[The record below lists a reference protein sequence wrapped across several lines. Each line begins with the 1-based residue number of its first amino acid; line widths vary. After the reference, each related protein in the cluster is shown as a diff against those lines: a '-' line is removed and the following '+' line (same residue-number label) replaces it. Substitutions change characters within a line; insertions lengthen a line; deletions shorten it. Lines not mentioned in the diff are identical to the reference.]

1 MSNFL
6 ISGGNGFL
14 GTRLTVKAHSDEHVV
29 TVIDDF
35 STSKIRN
42 IPKAV
47 ELINTRIE
55 IYSNP
60 TKYDYVVHLAARP
73 SPEDYMS
80 NPLDTIM
87 SNSVGTMKMLEIA
100 RKGDSVFMYTSSSE
114 IYGNANAIPTPE
126 SYFGFVNP
134 NGLRSCYDESKRFS
148 EAIIMAYNRQYGL
161 DTRIQRP
168 FNVYGPGIRE
178 DGPYGRVIPRFI
190 YQALKNHDLTVHG
203 NGSQTR
209 SFLYIDDWLE
219 ATWSLLTR
227 EKLSGTVVNIGSD
240 VEISIRDLARLI
252 VKITESRSDIVM
264 SEARIDDPERRS
276 ADISLAKSILNWEP
290 RIRLEEGLLR
300 TTEWLRSKKG

>member
-14 GTRLTVKAHSDEHVV
+14 GSCLTVKALSEEHEV

-35 STSKIRN
+35 STSKVRN
-42 IPKAV
+42 IPETV
-47 ELINTRIE
+47 ELIGERIE
-55 IYSNP
+55 TYSDSG
-60 TKYDYVVHLAARP
+60 KYDYVVHLAARP
-73 SPEDYMS
+73 SPEDYLA

-87 SNSVGTMKMLEIA
+87 SNSLGTLKMLEIA

-114 IYGNANAIPTPE
+114 IYGNANVIPTPE

-134 NGLRSCYDESKRFS
+134 NGPRSCYDESKRFS
-148 EAIIMAYNRQYGL
+148 ESLIITFNRQYGL

-178 DGPYGRVIPRFI
+178 DGVYGRVIPRFI
-190 YQALKNHDLTVHG
+190 SEALKNHDLTVHG

-209 SFLYIDDWLE
+209 SFLYVDDWLN
-219 ATWSLLTR
+219 ASWNLLTK

-240 VEISIRDLARLI
+240 KEISIYNLAKLI
-252 VKITESRSDIVM
+252 TQLTESRSNIIP

-276 ADISLAKSILNWEP
+276 ADISQAKSILNWEP
-290 RIRLEEGLLR
+290 SVCLEEGLLR
-300 TTEWLRSKKG
+300 TIEWMRSKIG